1 MIKFRPMNE
10 AEYTAYL
17 EPSIAAYA
25 EDKVKAG
32 NYEPETALERSRA
45 EFNQLLPQG
54 IKTPNHLLYV
64 LLADDQPE
72 PIGMIWVRQS
82 TERIRPIWFIFD
94 FIVYEAYRRKG
105 YGRQALEAL
114 KQHAGEAGIA
124 EIGLHVFAHNR
135 GALSLYQQAGF
146 EITNINMSL
155 KIQA

>member
-1 MIKFRPMNE
+1 MDE
-10 AEYTAYL
+10 SEYSAYL
-17 EPSIAAYA
+17 EPSIAEYA

-54 IKTPNHLLYV
+54 VKTPHHLLYM
-64 LLADDQPE
+64 LLADGQPE
-72 PIGMIWVRQS
+72 PVGMIWVRQS
-82 TERIRPIWFIFD
+82 TERIRPIWFILD

-105 YGRQALEAL
+105 YGRQALAAL
-114 KQHAGEAGIA
+114 KERAGEAGIA
-124 EIGLHVFAHNR
+124 EIGLHVFAHNQ
-135 GALSLYQQAGF
+135 GALSLYQQVGF